1 MSNYIDVGAVEHLNR
16 ALNEVTM
23 SFLTLPNPDV
33 TEIDF
38 TTNLISQ
45 ELAGG
50 FLRVRVHRAAY
61 VTVPSNGA
69 SGEYDRTL
77 VPHQGIF
84 DLVMLSIFTTPAR
97 KDEFLGALHGDIS
110 TQNRGSD
117 QFKDVSHVLFLGFYI
132 PPTMEPSPSPSA
144 TPTEVVSDFPSSR
157 PSQRPTIS
165 FPPTAAKI
173 NVNVQAT
180 PFGLSFTFMSK
191 ALDVAGMTALN
202 DALNSVFPR
211 MLQLA
216 DPANTSV
223 EYSTLVVAQELS
235 SPTLTIRVL
244 RSASVSLPP
253 LDGASGQY
261 DESLLPTVK
270 ELDAAMEAVVASE
283 ALTKEISQSLR
294 EAVPSL
300 FSYLIKASWEGFY
313 YPPTPSPSSAP
324 SSMPSM
330 GPSLG
335 PSENPTAAPT
345 FEPSQPPSQT
355 HSAAPSPSPTTSLPT
370 LFPTHSPSSSPSYSP
385 VTVEI
390 RGNSFDLSLRRM
402 STYMSVGSLSRFTD
416 VLDEMVFNGLG
427 ELDSNVAVEFS
438 SLLLSQNLGST
449 SLQIRVQRSTYV
461 TVPASGGSGM
471 YDESLLPDESAIE
484 AVIAEILTSSTL
496 NKLFIEKLQ
505 AAPLIPQYR
514 YLTDVTFLGFIA
526 APTRRPTSTA
536 SPTGIIP
543 VIEQSVGTESPT
555 DSAVTLVPTVRIS
568 ELPSSIP
575 SMGSSSPLTEKP
587 VDAMVELTSA
597 PTKQPTEKP
606 DEALVKFTAAPT
618 VPPTPP
624 PSNVPTSSPVESPT
638 TEPPV
643 AATAPVEEEPITNSS
658 EPTGDKSLSWTIS
671 QSGQDSDGGWVVS
684 EDGMGL
690 RFNVEASD
698 FCHEGT
704 NMNTQKGKA
713 VATIEV
719 AKETKLSYIL
729 GGQGESLDTGYE
741 QMSLTV
747 DRVLVAS
754 STSRAIGVECSANP
768 VLVTYFMES
777 PYILTPGWHT
787 IVVEFTTADDFDHY
801 GTFWTVDF
809 SLEEV

>member
-110 TQNRGSD
+110 THNRGSD

-144 TPTEVVSDFPSSR
+144 SPTEVVSDFPSSR

-165 FPPTAAKI
+165 SSPTAAKI
-173 NVNVQAT
+173 TVNVQTT
-180 PFGLSFTFMSK
+180 PFALSSTFMSK

-202 DALNSVFPR
+202 DAQKSIFPR
-211 MLQLA
+211 MLQLP
-216 DPANTSV
+216 DPATTSV

-253 LDGASGQY
+253 LDGSSGQY
-261 DESLLPTVK
+261 DESLLPAVK
-270 ELDAAMEAVVASE
+270 ELDAAMEAVFASE
-283 ALTKEISQSLR
+283 ALVKEFSQSLR

-300 FSYLIKASWEGFY
+300 FSYLIKASWEGFD
-313 YPPTPSPSSAP
+313 YPPTPSPSSMVL
-324 SSMPSM
+324 STQ
-330 GPSLG
+330 
-335 PSENPTAAPT
+335 NPTAAPT
-345 FEPSQPPSQT
+345 FEPSEPPSQT
-355 HSAAPSPSPTTSLPT
+355 HSTAPSPGPTTSPPT
-370 LFPTHSPSSSPSYSP
+370 LSPTHSPSSSPSHSP

-402 STYMSVGSLSRFTD
+402 STYMSVGSLSRFTEA
-416 VLDEMVFNGLG
+416 LDEMVLNGLG

-471 YDESLLPDESAIE
+471 YDERLLPDESAIE
-484 AVIAEILTSSTL
+484 AVIAEILASPTL

-514 YLTDVTFLGFIA
+514 YLTDLTFLGFIA

-555 DSAVTLVPTVRIS
+555 DSAVTSVPTVRIS

-575 SMGSSSPLTEKP
+575 SMVSSSPPTEKP
-587 VDAMVELTSA
+587 VDALTELTAA

-606 DEALVKFTAAPT
+606 VEVLVKFTAAPT
-618 VPPTPP
+618 APPTPP

-643 AATAPVEEEPITNSS
+643 AAIAPVEEEPITNSS

-671 QSGQDSDGGWVVS
+671 QSGQDADGGWVVS

-719 AKETKLSYIL
+719 AKETKLSYTL

-801 GTFWTVDF
+801 GTFWAVDF

>member
-61 VTVPSNGA
+61 VTVPSTGA
-69 SGEYDRTL
+69 SGEYDRAL

-84 DLVMLSIFTTPAR
+84 DLVMLSILTTPAR
-97 KDEFLGALHGDIS
+97 KDEFLKALHGDIS
-110 TQNRGSD
+110 AQNNRGSD
-117 QFKDVSHVLFLGFYI
+117 PFKDVSHVLFLGFYI
-132 PPTMEPSPSPSA
+132 LPTMEPSPSPSA
-144 TPTEVVSDFPSSR
+144 SPTEIASDFPSSR
-157 PSQRPTIS
+157 PSQRPSIS
-165 FPPTAAKI
+165 SPPTAGNVI
-173 NVNVQAT
+173 VNVPAT
-180 PFGLSFTFMSK
+180 PFVLSLTFMSK
-191 ALDVAGMTALN
+191 ALDAAGILALN
-202 DALNSVFPR
+202 DALNSIFPR

-216 DPANTSV
+216 DPATTSV
-223 EYSTLVVAQELS
+223 EYVTLVVAQELS

-253 LDGASGQY
+253 LNGSSGQY
-261 DESLLPTVK
+261 DESLLPAVK
-270 ELDAAMEAVVASE
+270 ELDAAMEAVFASE
-283 ALTKEISQSLR
+283 ALTNEFSQRLR

-300 FSYLIKASWEGFY
+300 FGYLIKASWEGFY
-313 YPPTPSPSSAP
+313 YEPSPSP
-324 SSMPSM
+324 SSMPSSM
-330 GPSLG
+330 PSVGPSAG
-335 PSENPTAAPT
+335 PSENPTAPPT
-345 FEPSQPPSQT
+345 FEPSQAPSQT
-355 HSAAPSPSPTTSLPT
+355 HSTAPSPGPTTSPPT
-370 LFPTHSPSSSPSYSP
+370 LSPTHSPSSSPSYSP

-390 RGNSFDLSLRRM
+390 RGKSFDLSLRRM
-402 STYMSVGSLSRFTD
+402 STYMSVGSLSRFTE
-416 VLDEMVFNGLG
+416 VLDEMVLNGLG

-471 YDESLLPDESAIE
+471 YDKSLLPDESAIE
-484 AVIAEILTSSTL
+484 TVIEEILTSPTL
-496 NKLFIEKLQ
+496 NKRFIEKLQ
-505 AAPLIPQYR
+505 AAPLISQYR
-514 YLTDVTFLGFIA
+514 YLTDVTFFGFIA
-526 APTRRPTSTA
+526 APTQRPTANS
-536 SPTGIIP
+536 IIP
-543 VIEQSVGTESPT
+543 VNEQSVGTETPT
-555 DSAVTLVPTVRIS
+555 DSAVTPVPTVRIS

-575 SMGSSSPLTEKP
+575 SMESSSPSTKKP
-587 VDAMVELTSA
+587 VEAMAE
-597 PTKQPTEKP
+597 PN
-606 DEALVKFTAAPT
+606 AAPT
-618 VPPTPP
+618 VLSTPP
-624 PSNVPTSSPVESPT
+624 PSNDPTSSPVESPT
-638 TEPPV
+638 TEPSV
-643 AATAPVEEEPITNSS
+643 TTTAPVEEEPITNSS
-658 EPTGDKSLSWTIS
+658 EPKGDKSLSWTIS
-671 QSGQDSDGGWVVS
+671 QSGQDADGGWVVN

-704 NMNTQKGKA
+704 NVNTQKGKA

-719 AKETKLSYIL
+719 ARETKLSYTL

-809 SLEEV
+809 SLDEV